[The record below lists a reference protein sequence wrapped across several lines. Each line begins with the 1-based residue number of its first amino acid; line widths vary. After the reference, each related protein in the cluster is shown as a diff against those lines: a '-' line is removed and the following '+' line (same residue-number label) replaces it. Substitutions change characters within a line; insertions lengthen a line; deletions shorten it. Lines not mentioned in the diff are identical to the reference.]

1 MNANLIKNIQ
11 LFESFRADEIEAL
24 TQHFIQRKYSKNSII
39 INEYDETNSL
49 YIILSGRVK
58 IYLNDEAGKEII
70 LDTQSRGD
78 YFGEVS
84 LFDDSPRSA
93 SVMTL
98 ENSSFAVL
106 NKQSFLQAL
115 SDRPELALSIIRG
128 LTLRLRAGNDS
139 VRCLALMDVY
149 GRVVHTLMD
158 LSVEQENGSH
168 IIEEALTYEDLAN
181 RIGASSKMVSRIMND
196 LKKGGY
202 IRKESKKIIIER
214 NLPSAW

>member
-1 MNANLIKNIQ
+1 MDANLIKNIQ
-11 LFESFRADEIEAL
+11 LFESFQADELEAL
-24 TQHFIQRKYSKNSII
+24 TRHFVQRQYAKNSII
-39 INEYDETNSL
+39 INECDETNSL

-58 IYLNDEAGKEII
+58 IYLNDDTGKEII
-70 LDTQSRGD
+70 LDTQSKGD

-84 LFDDSPRSA
+84 LFDDCPRSA

-106 NKQSFLQAL
+106 SKQNFLHAL
-115 SDRPELALSIIRG
+115 RDKPELALSIIRG
-128 LTLRLRAGNDS
+128 LTLRLRGGNDS

-158 LSVEQENGSH
+158 LSVEQEKDRRV
-168 IIEEALTYEDLAN
+168 IEEALTYDDLAN
-181 RIGASSKMVSRIMND
+181 RVGASSKMVSRIMND